1 MNNNTDLLRMFI
13 SMVPLYLPGIIVAVA
28 AILVCLA
35 KREQSPQ
42 GAKWALLGF
51 GLSLFL
57 SIAWPIANTFI
68 QQWMIH
74 GGGHQTERMWVYSAM
89 AIVSSVLHAL
99 VYVFLLIAV
108 FAGRSTPPEAASS
121 SLYHP

>member
-1 MNNNTDLLRMFI
+1 MNTNSEPLKMFLAMI
-13 SMVPLYLPGIIVAVA
+13 PLYLPGLIVALA

-35 KREQSPQ
+35 KWKQSPQ

-51 GLSLFL
+51 SLSLFL

-68 QQWMIH
+68 QQWMLH
-74 GGGHQTERMWVYSAM
+74 GGGNQTERLWVYSAM

-99 VYVFLLIAV
+99 VYVFLLVAV
-108 FAGRSTPPEAASS
+108 FAGRSTPTDAAPP
-121 SLYHP
+121 SLYHS

>member
-1 MNNNTDLLRMFI
+1 MSNNTDLLRMFI
-13 SMVPLYLPGIIVAVA
+13 SMVPLYLPGLIVALAGIIVC
-28 AILVCLA
+28 LV
-35 KREQSPQ
+35 KWNQSPQ

-57 SIAWPIANTFI
+57 CIAMPIANTFI

-74 GGGHQTERMWVYSAM
+74 SGGNQTERLWFYSAF

-99 VYVFLLIAV
+99 VYVLLLVGV
-108 FAGRSTPPEAASS
+108 FAGRSKPTEAMPP
-121 SLYHP
+121 SLNHF

>member
-1 MNNNTDLLRMFI
+1 MSNNIDLLKLFF
-13 SMVPLYLPGIIVAVA
+13 SMAPLYLPALIVALA
-28 AILVCLA
+28 GILVCLA
-35 KREQSPQ
+35 KWNQSPQ

-57 SIAWPIANTFI
+57 SIAMPIVNTFI
-68 QQWMIH
+68 QQWLMH
-74 GGGHQTERMWVYSAM
+74 SGGNLKEHMWVYSAF

-108 FAGRSTPPEAASS
+108 FAGRSKPTEATQPT
-121 SLYHP
+121 LNHF

>member
-1 MNNNTDLLRMFI
+1 MNNNSELLTMFLTMI
-13 SMVPLYLPGIIVAVA
+13 PLYLPGIIVALA

-35 KREQSPQ
+35 KWKQSPQ

-51 GLSLFL
+51 GLSLIL

-68 QQWMIH
+68 QHWMLH
-74 GGGHQTERMWVYSAM
+74 GSGHQTERMWVYSAM

-99 VYVFLLIAV
+99 VYVFLLVAV
-108 FAGRSTPPEAASS
+108 FAGRSTPTEAAPP
-121 SLYHP
+121 SLNRF